1 MPRSSLEVKRDR
13 MHLRLDAKTKRK
25 LARAAAYE
33 ETSISDFV
41 LGQAMAAAE
50 RVINA
55 HEKITLS
62 AADWEIF
69 YNALIDPPAPTK
81 KLKAAVRRYRERV
94 GG

>member
-1 MPRSSLEVKRDR
+1 MRRALEAAGVIFIDENGDAGPGVGLRKRR
-13 MHLRLDAKTKRK
+13 QF
-25 LARAAAYE
+25 
-33 ETSISDFV
+33 SDFV

-69 YNALIDPPAPTK
+69 YNALVDPRAPTK